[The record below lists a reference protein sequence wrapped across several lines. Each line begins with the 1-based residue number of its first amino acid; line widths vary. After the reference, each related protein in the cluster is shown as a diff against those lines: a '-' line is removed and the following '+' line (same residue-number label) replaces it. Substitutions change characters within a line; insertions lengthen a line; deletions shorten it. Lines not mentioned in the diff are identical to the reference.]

1 MESDRL
7 PRKLAAILYADV
19 AGYSRLT
26 GEDEDAT
33 HRTLSGYLDLVS
45 STIESHGGQVMHYA
59 GDAVLAKFD
68 AVIDAM
74 SSAVAIQGELNTRNA
89 DLPIERR
96 VEFRI
101 GVNSGDVIEDR
112 GDIYGDGVN
121 VAARLESL
129 SNPSGVCVSESV
141 RAAIG
146 NKLALEFEF
155 MGEQDVKN
163 IAEPV
168 RAYRVLYGS
177 ETVSERDTTL
187 QAKLPSQAEQSVAVL
202 PFDNL
207 SGDTEQEYFSDGL
220 TEDIITGLSK
230 SPDLFVISRNS
241 TFVYKGKST
250 NSRQVGKELGVHYLL
265 EGSVRKSGTRI
276 RVTAQL
282 IDTTQGS
289 HVWAERYDRELADMF
304 AVQDEIVESILGT
317 LCGWGGKLAELARSR
332 AMRKRTA
339 NMEAYD
345 YFLRGREYQRLSDT
359 TDAEFAKA
367 REMYEKAIEL
377 DPDGPDAYLGLASLH
392 IRIVRV
398 GLSDS
403 RANPLKQISELTRK
417 ALMLAGPSS
426 MSHRA
431 LGFVCLHKQQFGQ
444 ARRHFERALALSP
457 NDASMLADIANLSCY
472 FGRAKEA
479 IELLKKAMRLN
490 PNYPDWYPWSLAL
503 AFFTA
508 RQYDE
513 ALKVLEET
521 HSPLARRLL
530 AATYAQAGRL
540 EQARAAAKEYL
551 EVIPDFS
558 IKRYMGLEPYE
569 DPADLEDYV
578 QGLRKAGLPE

>member
-1 MESDRL
+1 
-7 PRKLAAILYADV
+7 
-19 AGYSRLT
+19 
-26 GEDEDAT
+26 
-33 HRTLSGYLDLVS
+33 
-45 STIESHGGQVMHYA
+45 
-59 GDAVLAKFD
+59 
-68 AVIDAM
+68 
-74 SSAVAIQGELNTRNA
+74 
-89 DLPIERR
+89 
-96 VEFRI
+96 
-101 GVNSGDVIEDR
+101 
-112 GDIYGDGVN
+112 
-121 VAARLESL
+121 
-129 SNPSGVCVSESV
+129 
-141 RAAIG
+141 
-146 NKLALEFEF
+146 
-155 MGEQDVKN
+155 
-163 IAEPV
+163 
-168 RAYRVLYGS
+168 
-177 ETVSERDTTL
+177 
-187 QAKLPSQAEQSVAVL
+187 
-202 PFDNL
+202 
-207 SGDTEQEYFSDGL
+207 
-220 TEDIITGLSK
+220 
-230 SPDLFVISRNS
+230 
-241 TFVYKGKST
+241 
-250 NSRQVGKELGVHYLL
+250 
-265 EGSVRKSGTRI
+265 
-276 RVTAQL
+276 
-282 IDTTQGS
+282 
-289 HVWAERYDRELADMF
+289 
-304 AVQDEIVESILGT
+304 
-317 LCGWGGKLAELARSR
+317 
-332 AMRKRTA
+332 
-339 NMEAYD
+339 
-345 YFLRGREYQRLSDT
+345 
-359 TDAEFAKA
+359 
-367 REMYEKAIEL
+367 MYEKAIEL

>member
-33 HRTLSGYLDLVS
+33 HRTLSEYLDLVS

-68 AVIDAM
+68 AVVDAM
-74 SSAVAIQGELNTRNA
+74 SSAVAIQDELNTRNV

-129 SNPSGVCVSESV
+129 SNPSGICVSESI
-141 RAAIG
+141 RATIG

-163 IAEPV
+163 IAEPI
-168 RAYRVLYGS
+168 RAYRVLHGS
-177 ETVSERDTTL
+177 GTAPERDTISQTE
-187 QAKLPSQAEQSVAVL
+187 LPPQAEQSVAVL

-207 SGDTEQEYFSDGL
+207 SGDPEQEYFSDGL

-241 TFVYKGKST
+241 TFVYKGKSVD
-250 NSRQVGKELGVHYLL
+250 SRQVGKELGVNYLL

-282 IDTTQGS
+282 IDTAQGS
-289 HVWAERYDRELADMF
+289 HVWAERYDRELVDFF

-317 LCGWGGKLAELARSR
+317 LCGWGGKLAELARLR
-332 AMRKRTA
+332 AMRKGTA
-339 NMEAYD
+339 VMEAYD
-345 YFLRGREYQRLSDT
+345 YFLRGSDT

-392 IRIVRV
+392 IRIIRV

-403 RANPLKQISELTRK
+403 PTNPLKQISELTRK
-417 ALMLAGPSS
+417 ALILAGQSS

-444 ARRHFERALALSP
+444 AKRHFERALALSP
-457 NDASMLADIANLSCY
+457 NDANMLADIANLSCY

-540 EQARAAAKEYL
+540 EEARAAAKEYL
-551 EVIPDFS
+551 EVNPNFS
-558 IKRYMGLEPYE
+558 IKRYMELEPYE
-569 DPADLEDYV
+569 NPADLEDYL